1 MGRPDNKAKK
11 RGIRRLFTWKKMLGT
26 FLLLC
31 LIGVGGLY
39 TVYLLV
45 PVPTANAEAT
55 MQSNIY
61 KYSNGTILAR
71 TGEINREIVGLDK
84 IPLPVQQAFVAAEN
98 KTFYKDNG
106 VDIKGTTRAAW
117 NTLTG
122 QGKQG
127 GSTITQQYVKNFY
140 LSQDQTATR
149 KLKEMIIAVKVDQ
162 EMEKSEI
169 LAGYINT
176 SYYGRSSYG
185 IQAAARAY
193 YGTDASKLTTAQGA
207 YLASLLQAPNQ
218 YDWTSASATGR
229 KLVEERWNYVLDNM
243 VEMGWLPA
251 AERAGLKFPVP
262 REPKPLPGMEGQTGY
277 IVEAANQELM
287 RQGVSEED
295 IKAGGWTITLN
306 IDEQKQKDLVAAVDK
321 QLEAKIDRKGDK
333 KAATVQAGAT
343 SVDPKTGG
351 VVAMY
356 GGVGATE
363 HWMSNATRRDFQPA
377 STFKPIV
384 LATALDN
391 GAETQD
397 GREIGLNTV
406 YDGTSRRKVV
416 GSPIPFAPEN
426 QGDVSH
432 GPVSVQRATDKSINS
447 VYAQMIVDVGIEET
461 KKTALALGMKDGQDF
476 GATPAM
482 SLGTMGA
489 STLDM
494 AGVYAT
500 LDNHGKK
507 VTPALVKNAQ
517 HHDRKVEPVKQT
529 GEQVISRSAADTVT
543 QAMAGVVRNGSGFR
557 AAGDYDAA
565 GKTGTS
571 ENNRSAW
578 FVGYTPEL
586 VTAVALFGED
596 TSGKI
601 AKQVTLTDSIEPGR
615 ANGGN
620 YPARIWGAYT
630 ERALNGGSDAT
641 FDLETEE
648 NTGGYDRPDWS
659 GSPTAT
665 QEPTEEPT
673 EQPTTEAPT
682 TAATTPPP
690 TTGTTTPPPTTPTQ
704 GTTTPPP
711 PTQEPTEPTNTATV
725 QPPDTGRPGGGD
737 AGSGGSG
744 GSGGESGSGG
754 NGGGG
759 SGGSGGGGGATT
771 PSLSTQQPG

>member
-1 MGRPDNKAKK
+1 MGRPDKKAKK
-11 RGIRRLFTWKKMLGT
+11 RGIRRLFTWKKILGT
-26 FLLLC
+26 LFAFC
-31 LIGVGGLY
+31 LIGMGALY

-45 PVPTANAEAT
+45 PVPSANAEAT

-61 KYSNGTILAR
+61 QYSNGKILAR
-71 TGEINREIVGLDK
+71 TGEINREIVDLEK
-84 IPLPVQQAFVAAEN
+84 IPLPVQRAFVAAEN

-122 QGKQG
+122 KGKQG

-149 KLKEMIIAVKVDQ
+149 KLKEMVIAVKVDE
-162 EMEKSEI
+162 EMSKPDI

-176 SYYGRSSYG
+176 SYYGRSAYG
-185 IQAAARAY
+185 IQAAARSY
-193 YGTDASKLTTAQGA
+193 YGTDAAKLTTAQGA

-306 IDEQKQKDLVAAVDK
+306 IDERKQKDLVAAVDK
-321 QLEAKIDRKGDK
+321 QLEAKLDRKGDK
-333 KAATVQAGAT
+333 KDATVQAGAT
-343 SVDPKTGG
+343 SVDPKTGA

-384 LATALDN
+384 LASAVDN
-391 GAETQD
+391 RSTTQD
-397 GREIGLNTV
+397 GREIGLGTV
-406 YDGTSRRKVV
+406 YNGDSKRPVV
-416 GSPIPFAPEN
+416 GSKIHYAPEN
-426 QGDVSH
+426 EDDYSY
-432 GPVSVQRATDKSINS
+432 GPVSVQRATDKSINA
-447 VYAQMIVDVGIEET
+447 VYAQMIVDVGEEKT
-461 KKTALALGMKDGQDF
+461 KKTALSLGMKDGQDF
-476 GATPAM
+476 DPTPAM
-482 SLGTMGA
+482 ALGTMGA

-494 AGVYAT
+494 AGAYAT
-500 LDNHGKK
+500 LDNHGVK
-507 VTPALVKNAQ
+507 VSPALVKTAQ
-517 HHDRKVEPVKQT
+517 HRDRQVETVRQT
-529 GEQVISRSAADTVT
+529 GEQVISRRAADTVT
-543 QAMAGVVRNGSGFR
+543 RAMQGVVDNGSGFR
-557 AAGDYDAA
+557 AAGDYEAA

-601 AKQVTLTDSIEPGR
+601 AEQVTLTDTIQPGR
-615 ANGGN
+615 ANGGRI
-620 YPARIWGAYT
+620 PAQIWGAYT
-630 ERALNGGSDAT
+630 ERALNGGSDAE
-641 FDLETEE
+641 FDLET
-648 NTGGYDRPDWS
+648 GGYDSGRDTEPTAT

-665 QEPTEEPT
+665 DEPTQEPTSTATTPPARTTTAPT
-673 EQPTTEAPT
+673 PPTTAPT
-682 TAATTPPP
+682 TAPPTPTEDPATT
-690 TTGTTTPPPTTPTQ
+690 
-704 GTTTPPP
+704 PP
-711 PTQEPTEPTNTATV
+711 PTQEPTREPTNTATV
-725 QPPDTGRPGGGD
+725 QPPDPEVPDSGGD
-737 AGSGGSG
+737 QGVLP
-744 GSGGESGSGG
+744 
-754 NGGGG
+754 
-759 SGGSGGGGGATT
+759 
-771 PSLSTQQPG
+771 PSRTTQQPR

>member
-1 MGRPDNKAKK
+1 MGRPDAKAKK
-11 RGIRRLFTWKKMLGT
+11 RGIRRLFTWKKLLGT

-31 LIGVGGLY
+31 LIGIGGLY

-61 KYSNGTILAR
+61 TYSNGKILAR
-71 TGEINREIVGLDK
+71 TGEINREIVGLEK
-84 IPLPVQQAFVAAEN
+84 IPLPVQRAFVAAEN

-122 QGKQG
+122 KGKQG

-149 KLKEMIIAVKVDQ
+149 KLKEMVIAIKVDE
-162 EMEKSEI
+162 EMSKSDI
-169 LAGYINT
+169 LAGYMNT
-176 SYYGRSSYG
+176 SYYGRSAYG
-185 IQAAARAY
+185 IQAAARSY
-193 YGTDASKLTTAQGA
+193 YGTDASRLTTAQGA

-218 YDWTSASATGR
+218 YDWTSANATGR

-262 REPKPLPGMEGQTGY
+262 QAPKPLPGMEGQTGY

-306 IDEQKQKDLVAAVDK
+306 IDEGKQKDLVAAVDK
-321 QLEAKIDRKGDK
+321 ELEAKLDRKGDK

-343 SVDPKTGG
+343 SVDPKTGA

-384 LATALDN
+384 LASALDHE
-391 GAETQD
+391 ATTQD
-397 GREIGLNTV
+397 GREIGLGTI
-406 YDGTSRRKVV
+406 YDGDSKRPVV
-416 GSPIPFAPEN
+416 GSEIPYAPEN
-426 QGDVSH
+426 EDDRSY

-447 VYAQMIVDVGIEET
+447 VYAQMIVDVGAEKT
-461 KKTALALGMKDGQDF
+461 KKTALGLGLKDGQDF
-476 GATPAM
+476 DPTPAM
-482 SLGTMGA
+482 ALGTMGA

-494 AGVYAT
+494 AGAYAT
-500 LDNHGKK
+500 LDNHGAK
-507 VTPALVKNAQ
+507 VTPTLVKAAQ
-517 HHDRKVEPVKQT
+517 HRDRQVETVRQT
-529 GEQVISRSAADTVT
+529 GEQVISRRAADTVT
-543 QAMAGVVRNGSGFR
+543 KAMHSVVENGSGYR
-557 AAGDYDAA
+557 AAGDYEAA

-601 AKQVTLTDSIEPGR
+601 AEQVTLTDTVDPGRR
-615 ANGGN
+615 ANGGGV
-620 YPARIWGAYT
+620 PAKIWGAYT
-630 ERALNGGSDAT
+630 ERALNGGSDAE
-641 FDLETEE
+641 FDLETDGGWDGGGGLP
-648 NTGGYDRPDWS
+648 TGT
-659 GSPTAT
+659 GSPTPT
-665 QEPTEEPT
+665 EEPTEEPT
-673 EQPTTEAPT
+673 ET
-682 TAATTPPP
+682 ATTPPARTPTVP
-690 TTGTTTPPPTTPTQ
+690 TTPPTTPPTTRPTPTQDATTTPPVPTGEPTGEPTT
-704 GTTTPPP
+704 
-711 PTQEPTEPTNTATV
+711 TATV
-725 QPPDTGRPGGGD
+725 QPPDPDLPGGD
-737 AGSGGSG
+737 
-744 GSGGESGSGG
+744 E
-754 NGGGG
+754 
-759 SGGSGGGGGATT
+759 GAVLPDRT
-771 PSLSTQQPG
+771 TQQPR

>member
-1 MGRPDNKAKK
+1 MGRPEKKAKK
-11 RGIRRLFTWKKMLGT
+11 RGIRRLFTWKKILGT
-26 FLLLC
+26 FFVVCLL
-31 LIGVGGLY
+31 GMGGLY

-61 KYSNGTILAR
+61 KYSNGKILAR
-71 TGEINREIVGLDK
+71 TGEINREIVGLEK
-84 IPLPVQQAFVAAEN
+84 IPLPVQRAFVAAEN
-98 KTFYKDNG
+98 KTFYNDNG

-122 QGKQG
+122 KGKQG
-127 GSTITQQYVKNFY
+127 GSTITQQFVKNFY

-149 KLKEMIIAVKVDQ
+149 KLKEMVIAVKVDQ
-162 EMEKSEI
+162 EMTKSEI

-176 SYYGRSSYG
+176 SYYGRSAYG
-185 IQAAARAY
+185 IQAAARSY

-207 YLASLLQAPNQ
+207 YLAALLQAPNQ
-218 YDWTSASATGR
+218 YDWTSANATGR
-229 KLVEERWNYVLDNM
+229 KLVEDRWHYVLDNM
-243 VEMGWLPA
+243 VEEGWLSPT
-251 AERAGLKFPVP
+251 ERAGMKFPAP

-277 IVEAANQELM
+277 LVEAANQELM

-321 QLEAKIDRKGDK
+321 RLEDKIDRKGDK

-343 SVDPKTGG
+343 SVDPKTGA

-356 GGVGATE
+356 GGIGATE

-384 LATALDN
+384 LASAIDN
-391 GAETQD
+391 QSVTQD

-406 YDGTSRRKVV
+406 YDGDSRREVV
-416 GSPIPFAPEN
+416 GSDIEFAPQNEN
-426 QGDVSH
+426 DRSYG
-432 GPVSVQRATDKSINS
+432 SVTVQKATNSSINS
-447 VYAQMIVDVGIEET
+447 VYAQMIVDVGPAKT

-476 GATPAM
+476 GTTPAM

-494 AGVYAT
+494 AGAYAT

-507 VTPALVKNAQ
+507 VTPAVVKEIQ
-517 HHDRKVEPVKQT
+517 HRDRQVDIVRQS
-529 GEQVISRSAADTVT
+529 GEQVISREAADTVT
-543 QAMAGVVRNGSGFR
+543 QAMMGVVQNGSGAN
-557 AAGDYDAA
+557 AAGDYEAA

-601 AKQVTLTDSIEPGR
+601 AQQVTLTDSIEPGR
-615 ANGGN
+615 ANGGGF
-620 YPARIWGAYT
+620 PARIWGEYT
-630 ERALNGGSDAT
+630 ERALNGGSDAR
-641 FDLETEE
+641 FELETE
-648 NTGGYDRPDWS
+648 GGS
-659 GSPTAT
+659 GGGGATEPTPTDSAT
-665 QEPTEEPT
+665 PTDEPTEEPT
-673 EQPTTEAPT
+673 TQAPT
-682 TAATTPPP
+682 TPPTSTFTVPPPP
-690 TTGTTTPPPTTPTQ
+690 TTSTATV
-704 GTTTPPP
+704 PPP
-711 PTQEPTEPTNTATV
+711 PTDKPTTVPPPPTEEPTEEPTNTETV
-725 QPPDTGRPGGGD
+725 QPPDTGGPGGGD
-737 AGSGGSG
+737 DGSGD
-744 GSGGESGSGG
+744 
-754 NGGGG
+754 
-759 SGGSGGGGGATT
+759 SGGGGGGGDESVTA
-771 PSLSTQQPG
+771 PGSATQQPR